1 MGVFKRQT
9 CTDEVE
15 QSTIPYNLEQISNL
29 YLVCTASRKRDF
41 YLKKMDQ
48 LIHGSQQ
55 RLDVDQETVRH
66 QYKRQTSCSP
76 DGFWLADS
84 S

>member
-55 RLDVDQETVRH
+55 RLDVDQKPYVINIKDKHPVR
-66 QYKRQTSCSP
+66 RMVS
-76 DGFWLADS
+76 G
-84 S
+84 